1 MSGGFKDTEEK
12 LFHINSDSI
21 ASKSKDLIGYFL
33 HGLKLKSYIFEKY
46 KSKKFKKSFIIN
58 VIGKNNPSVKD
69 QIKFRAIEEGTFFAR
84 DLVSEPG
91 NILHPDEYTKRL
103 NSLKKIYS
111 PSFKSMIKKEKSP
124 YGNGGASV
132 RIVEI
137 LKKIKTDNLFQKKFY
152 NIR

>member
-1 MSGGFKDTEEK
+1 MF
-12 LFHINSDSI
+12 
-21 ASKSKDLIGYFL
+21 
-33 HGLKLKSYIFEKY
+33 KLKNHLTLIILFFYTSAFAEIVTDFKVVGNDRV
-46 KSKKFKKSFIIN
+46 SKNTIIN
-58 VIGKNNPSVKD
+58 FTEIDKGD
-69 QIKFRAIEEGTFFAR
+69 
-84 DLVSEPG
+84 DVSSREL
-91 NILHPDEYTKRL
+91 N